1 MNPKKTKFLLEIL
14 GKKPNKNDPLLNLIN
29 DEHFEDFLEKSNVT
43 TTNLEEQMALYF
55 KSIEIPKDLKKKIMN
70 SIQTKKKT
78 NNT

>member
-14 GKKPNKNDPLLNLIN
+14 GKKPKNNDPLLNLIN
-29 DEHFEDFLEKSNVT
+29 DEHFKDFLEKSNVT
-43 TTNLEEQMALYF
+43 TTNLEEQMELYF
-55 KSIEIPKDLKKKIMN
+55 KSIEVPKDLKEKIIN